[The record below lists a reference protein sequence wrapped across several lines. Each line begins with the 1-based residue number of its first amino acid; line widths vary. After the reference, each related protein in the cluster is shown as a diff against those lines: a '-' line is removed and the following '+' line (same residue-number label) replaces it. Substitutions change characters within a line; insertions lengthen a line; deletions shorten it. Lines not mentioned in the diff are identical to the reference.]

1 MSVSQGLRWSARQ
14 ISNGRPR
21 LTGFR
26 PQEVRYFSVNASR
39 SSLSSLR
46 TFRGANSARSCL
58 TQQSR
63 SISLFGWGADKSS
76 SDAAAAAT
84 SSESTS
90 ETTQKLF
97 EPTRTVKA
105 THGTADAPDPTFRH
119 PHPVSDVEPEA
130 LRNLENQ
137 ILKPHGPTPA
147 SELAGETPDLAA
159 IPEDIGYLKDVCG
172 LDFGWG
178 PTSIL
183 EFCLEHLHIT
193 AGLSW
198 SASIVAMAVL
208 MRSAIFPAAA
218 GAAEQGTRMKLVQPA
233 VTEIRARMQ
242 EGLRDNN
249 KQAAMEASQQI
260 RELHKEYGVSLPK
273 AFIPILLQI
282 PLQFG
287 AFRLLR
293 DAAAVP
299 VPAFES
305 QQWLWVNDLSVADP
319 TYVLPVAVGALTYFN
334 MVATSKQQANPPP
347 LLKALQKVLPFI
359 SFGFLSFQSAAVQ
372 IFFLVN
378 GIFTQAQI
386 TAINN
391 PGFRRWRG
399 MTPLPPRGS
408 PSGPSANSTPF
419 SKMNLG
425 QAAPKASVA
434 ATTEPLSSGERSFID
449 KGVDTV
455 KAQGKQVWNNAF
467 GDVGAAW
474 KKKAQEKQEQAK
486 LESKKT
492 TAAKYEAQRRQ
503 DLEQERSYRNAA
515 AGTVRIKR
523 GSSAPLASRERQSE

>member
-1 MSVSQGLRWSARQ
+1 MS
-14 ISNGRPR
+14 
-21 LTGFR
+21 T
-26 PQEVRYFSVNASR
+26 
-39 SSLSSLR
+39 
-46 TFRGANSARSCL
+46 TSCL

-63 SISLFGWGADKSS
+63 SISLFGWGSNKSAT
-76 SDAAAAAT
+76 DAAAQAT

-90 ETTQKLF
+90 ETTSKLF
-97 EPTRTVKA
+97 EPARTVKA

-119 PHPVSDVEPEA
+119 PHPVSDIEPES

-137 ILKPHGPTPA
+137 ILKPHGATPA
-147 SELAGETPDLAA
+147 PELAGETPDLAA

-178 PTSIL
+178 PTAIL
-183 EFCLEHLHIT
+183 EYCLEHIHIT

-198 SASIVAMAVL
+198 SASIVVMAIL
-208 MRSAIFPAAA
+208 MRSVIFPAAA
-218 GAAEQGTRMKLVQPA
+218 NAAEQGARMKLVQPA
-233 VTEIRARMQ
+233 VTEIRARMSQ
-242 EGLRDNN
+242 GLRDNN

-305 QQWLWVNDLSVADP
+305 ERWLWLTDLSVSDP
-319 TYVLPVAVGALTYFN
+319 TYMLPVAVGALTYFN
-334 MVATSKQQANPPP
+334 MAATAKQQANPPP
-347 LLKALQKVLPFI
+347 LLKTLQKVLPFI
-359 SFGFLSFQSAAVQ
+359 SFGFLSFQSGAVQ

-378 GIFTQAQI
+378 GIFTQAQV

-391 PGFRRWRG
+391 PAFRRWRG
-399 MTPLPPRGS
+399 MTPLPPKGS
-408 PSGPSANSTPF
+408 PSGPGANSTP
-419 SKMNLG
+419 SSRMNLA
-425 QAAPKASVA
+425 QAAPKASMA
-434 ATTEPLSSGERSFID
+434 ATTGPSASGERSFID

-455 KAQGKQVWNNAF
+455 KAQGKQAWKSAF
-467 GDVGAAW
+467 GEVSTTW
-474 KKKAQEKQEQAK
+474 RQKAQEKQDQAR
-486 LESKKT
+486 LDSKKT
-492 TAAKYEAQRRQ
+492 AAAKYEAQRRQ

-515 AGTVRIKR
+515 AVTVRTKK
-523 GSSAPLASRERQSE
+523 GSSAPLASRERQS